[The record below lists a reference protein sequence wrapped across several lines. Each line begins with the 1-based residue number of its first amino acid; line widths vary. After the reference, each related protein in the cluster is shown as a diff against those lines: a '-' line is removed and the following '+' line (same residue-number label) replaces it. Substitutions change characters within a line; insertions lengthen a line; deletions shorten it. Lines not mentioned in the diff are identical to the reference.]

1 MAETADAAMRSAM
14 RVGDLA
20 DLDFSATFEGQKKG
34 SPSPYEVPATALAP
48 ASLQLR
54 PGAFLTLR
62 VISTTHQ
69 VPVTALKMINC
80 ERPVRHT
87 LQIGNTPTTH
97 NSHPAAVR
105 TVCVVARAP

>member
-1 MAETADAAMRSAM
+1 MPVAETADAAMRSAM

-34 SPSPYEVPATALAP
+34 SPSPYEVPATAPAP

-69 VPVTALKMINC
+69 VPVTAL
-80 ERPVRHT
+80 VG
-87 LQIGNTPTTH
+87 L
-97 NSHPAAVR
+97 AAVAALG
-105 TVCVVARAP
+105 VIVAIRGH